1 MSLQI
6 DLIPQSQA
14 SRMWPKVRRWIGSA
28 CQRSGNT
35 GGLEALR
42 RAVLSDSSH
51 SLMVFRD
58 GGNICGAGILEL
70 SGDRLH
76 VASLGGELPAGWK
89 DITWDFLLSAAHYC
103 RVKRISLRGRR
114 GWQRALRDLGFMP
127 DGSGDLIREL

>member
-1 MSLQI
+1 MSLHI
-6 DLIPQSQA
+6 DLIPQSEA
-14 SRMWPKVRRWIGSA
+14 ARVWPKVRKWIRRA

-35 GGLEALR
+35 GAAETLR

-51 SLMVFRD
+51 SLIVFRD

-70 SGDRLH
+70 AGDRLH
-76 VASLGGELPAGWK
+76 VASLGGELPDGWK
-89 DITWDFLLSAAHYC
+89 DTTWDFLLSAAHYC

-114 GWQRALRDLGFMP
+114 GWERAIRAWGFVP